1 MKRYLILGLAFL
13 ITISAYSQSDI
24 LESYVKEGLAS
35 NLGLKQTE
43 FELKKSQERFQQA
56 KALFLPQLSFGASYT
71 RASGGRLIQ
80 IPVGDL
86 LNPVY
91 DALDQIQGADVFPT
105 IENVNEQFLPNDFH
119 DTRLR
124 IVQPLLNTD
133 IKYNR
138 LAQESLVD
146 LQALNKEQLEIE
158 LAHNI
163 RQAYYQFIQA
173 KKAVHIYESTLEVM
187 NELVR
192 VNQKLVEN
200 DQATYDVI
208 FRAEAEQAEIQ
219 STLIAAQKDQKVI
232 QSYFNFLL
240 NKDLLSEIEVDEGLF
255 GFQSFQSLDI
265 LSQEALNN
273 RKELKQ
279 LDALL
284 STNESLVKLAK
295 GDATLPKVNLV
306 LDGGFQGFSYSF
318 DEDQDYVLA
327 QLSLNW
333 DIFQGGA
340 KKSRIRASQFELNRV
355 QAQKEQLRDQVEL
368 QVITAFNEYNAAV
381 KSVEAAKARE
391 LSAQKSFNLIQKKYM
406 ENQVILIEYLEASNN
421 YTTAQ
426 LSHSIA
432 QFQALTKASEL
443 NKIIAK
449 K

>member
-1 MKRYLILGLAFL
+1 MRRYLFLGLSFFL
-13 ITISAYSQSDI
+13 SLFVFGQSQI
-24 LESYVKEGLAS
+24 LEGYVKEGLES
-35 NLGLKQTE
+35 NLSLQQTE
-43 FELKKSQERFQQA
+43 FELKKSQERLQQA
-56 KALFLPQLSFGASYT
+56 KALYLPQLSFGASYT
-71 RASGGRLIQ
+71 RAAGGRLIQ
-80 IPVGDL
+80 FPIGDL

-91 DALDQIQGADVFPT
+91 DALDEIQGADVFPT
-105 IENVNEQFLPNDFH
+105 VENVDEQFLPNDFH

-124 IVQPLLNTD
+124 LIQPVFNTD
-133 IKYNR
+133 IKYNK
-138 LAQESLVD
+138 LAQESLLD
-146 LQALNKEQLEIE
+146 LSTLSKEQLEIE
-158 LAHNI
+158 LANDI

-173 KKAVHIYESTLEVM
+173 NKAVSIYESALEVM

-200 DQATYDVI
+200 DKATYDAI
-208 FRAEAEQAEIQ
+208 FRAEAEQAQIQ
-219 STLIAAQKDQKVI
+219 STLISARKDRRVI

-240 NKDLLSEIEVDEGLF
+240 NRDLLSEVVIDENLSDF
-255 GFQSFQSLDI
+255 ETFESLDV
-265 LSQEALNN
+265 LSQEAITN
-273 RKELKQ
+273 RKELRQ
-279 LDALL
+279 LDALV
-284 STNESLVKLAK
+284 STNENLVKLAK
-295 GDATLPKVNLV
+295 GDAALPKVNLV

-340 KKSRIRASQFELNRV
+340 KKSKIKESQFELSRV
-355 QAQKEQLRDQVEL
+355 NAQKEQLKDQVEL
-368 QVITAFNEYNAAV
+368 QVITAVSEYNAALE
-381 KSVEAAKARE
+381 SVEAAQARE
-391 LSAQKSFNLIQKKYM
+391 ISAQKSFNLIQKKYL

-432 QFQALTKASEL
+432 QFQALSKAAEL